1 MSFVIEVSQE
11 TVKFEKK
18 RELNNTHIQGKTL
31 IISKAEFENLKLN
44 ESEIYIENHLYDFKI
59 IIDLKDSF
67 ELKLIADSEEDFL
80 LKMASAIQ
88 HKTNEKTRAIINGF
102 YNILQ
107 HFESVLILKFN
118 MFISKVIDYPKE
130 NKHRYILSFIKEI
143 IQPPESLLV
152 K

>member
-1 MSFVIEVSQE
+1 MSFVIEVSRE

-44 ESEIYIENHLYDFKI
+44 ESEIYMENHLYDFRI
-59 IIDLKDSF
+59 ITDLKDSF

-88 HKTNEKTRAIINGF
+88 HKTNEKTRATINGF
-102 YNILQ
+102 YNIIQ

-118 MFISKVIDYPKE
+118 LFISKVIDYPKE
-130 NKHRYILSFIKEI
+130 DKHRYILSIITEI
-143 IQPPESLLV
+143 MQPPESL
-152 K
+152 

>member
-1 MSFVIEVSQE
+1 MSFVIELSQE

-18 RELNNTHIQGKTL
+18 RELNNTHIQGNTL
-31 IISKAEFENLKLN
+31 IISKAEFKNLKLN
-44 ESEIYIENHLYDFKI
+44 ESEIYIENHLFDFKI
-59 IIDLKDSF
+59 ITDLKDSI

-88 HKTNEKTRAIINGF
+88 NKTNEKTRAIINGF

-118 MFISKVIDYPKE
+118 TFISKVIDYPKE
-130 NKHRYILSFIKEI
+130 NNHRYILSFIKEI
-143 IQPPESLLV
+143 IKPPESLLV

>member
-18 RELNNTHIQGKTL
+18 RELNNTHIQGKNL

-44 ESEIYIENHLYDFKI
+44 ESEIYMENHMCDFKI
-59 IIDLKDSF
+59 ITELKDSF

-107 HFESVLILKFN
+107 HFESVLMLKFN
-118 MFISKVIDYPKE
+118 LFISKVIEYPKE
-130 NKHRYILSFIKEI
+130 NKHRYILSIISEI
-143 IQPPESLLV
+143 MQPPESL
-152 K
+152 